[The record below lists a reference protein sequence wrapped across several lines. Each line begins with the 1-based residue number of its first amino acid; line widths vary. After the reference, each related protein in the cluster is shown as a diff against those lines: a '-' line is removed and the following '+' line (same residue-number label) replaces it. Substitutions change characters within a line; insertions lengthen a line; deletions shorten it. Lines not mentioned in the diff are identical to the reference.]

1 MTLGPQSPSH
11 LLDPEL
17 LARLART
24 PIRHRGTVDGTLTGI
39 HRSPHHGSS
48 VEFTEHK
55 EYSPGDEIRHI
66 DWKVYGRTDR
76 WYVKR
81 FEDETNL
88 RAFFVLDCSGSMAY
102 AGDQAVTSKFTY
114 ASMIVA
120 NLGYLLL
127 RQADAVG
134 VVAVADEVR
143 TWLPP
148 RARSA
153 HVLDLTRL
161 LEELRPE
168 GETAL
173 HEGLERV
180 AETGL
185 KRGTV
190 YVLSDLFTD
199 IEPVFRLLRQLRGR
213 RHAVTLFHVLDR
225 DELKFPFD
233 RLATFRAMESDARL
247 LAEPRA
253 IRGTYLRALEAFL
266 ERVRRECTESGI
278 AWYPVDTSR
287 PLEETLGGYLRT
299 VAAGGGR
306 TATGRA
312 GGDGGALVR

>member
-1 MTLGPQSPSH
+1 MDARSH

-24 PIRHRGTVDGTLTGI
+24 AIRHRGPVDGTLTGI

-66 DWKVYGRTDR
+66 DWKVYGRSDR

-102 AGDQAVTSKFTY
+102 RGEQAIASKFVY

-120 NLGYLLL
+120 HLGYLLL

-134 VVAVADEVR
+134 LVSVADEVR

-153 HVLDLTRL
+153 HVLDLVRT

-168 GETAL
+168 GRTAL
-173 HEGLERV
+173 HEGLARV
-180 AETGL
+180 AESGH
-185 KRGTV
+185 KRGVV
-190 YVLSDLFTD
+190 YLLSDLFTD
-199 IEPVFRLLRQLRGR
+199 VEPVFRLLHQLRGR

-233 RLATFRAMESDARL
+233 RVATFRAMESDTRL

-266 ERVRRECTESGI
+266 ERVRRECTDAGI
-278 AWYPVDTSR
+278 AWFPVDTSKS
-287 PLEETLGGYLRT
+287 LEETLAGYLRSS
-299 VAAGGGR
+299 AGGVGKR

-312 GGDGGALVR
+312 GGAVVR